1 MYVPEAVRYVII
13 LVLVYVQWV
22 ESATIHNIIEEN
34 VPVPT
39 YSNCK
44 ALTSTSLDCS
54 NLTLKAIPNDIPN
67 TILTLD
73 LSNNQLHL
81 DESSFTTCCGNL
93 LELDLS
99 NNGITK
105 ISQEIF
111 KYLVNITSLILKN
124 NDISDFDSDTFVNLT
139 KLERLDLSK
148 NPLILQKGFIANSY
162 LTTLNLDNCGLS
174 EIPDEAFSGV
184 KQLVNLT
191 LTGNN
196 FDDNF
201 DSSAFMDLT
210 ALTKL
215 EMMNIS
221 RSSISELCGKLTGI
235 DTVNFEGFNFSCFIY
250 SAEDNFEDAIV
261 GNDPPIEQPLTIERT
276 TRTTKS
282 PLTSSIV
289 TSTSSTTLSIAKNAS
304 ENINTNDQGNQQPD
318 IIATTETVDHSVDI
332 DNQTLKYILIAIL
345 AITLSGI
352 LIGLVCR
359 ADVCGLKTKMCRSKK
374 ANNNRRAPEDTVS
387 PFEEIPLNTV
397 NSNGKTIEGQG

>member
-1 MYVPEAVRYVII
+1 MYVPETARYVII
-13 LVLVYVQWV
+13 LVLVYVQWI
-22 ESATIHNIIEEN
+22 ESATIHNEIEEN
-34 VPVPT
+34 VPVPS

-81 DESSFTTCCGNL
+81 DESTFATCCGNL

-111 KYLVNITSLILKN
+111 KYLVNITSLILRN

-148 NPLILQKGFIANSY
+148 NPLILQKGFISNSY
-162 LTTLNLDNCGLS
+162 LTTLNLDECGLS
-174 EIPDEAFSGV
+174 EIPDEAFSGI

-191 LTGNN
+191 LKGNN
-196 FDDNF
+196 FDENF
-201 DSSAFMDLT
+201 DSSAFEDLT
-210 ALTKL
+210 SLTKL
-215 EMMNIS
+215 EMKNIS
-221 RSSISELCGKLTGI
+221 RSSISEMCGKLTGI
-235 DTVNFEGFNFSCFIY
+235 DAVNFEGYNFSCFIY
-250 SAEDNFEDAIV
+250 VTEDNFEDAIV
-261 GNDPPIEQPLTIERT
+261 GNDPPIEQPLTIERLT
-276 TRTTKS
+276 STTKS
-282 PLTSSIV
+282 PTAAPIV
-289 TSTSSTTLSIAKNAS
+289 TTTLSTTLSIDKSAH
-304 ENINTNDQGNQQPD
+304 EVIHTNDQANKQPD
-318 IIATTETVDHSVDI
+318 VIATTEIVDHSVDI

-359 ADVCGLKTKMCRSKK
+359 ADMCGLKTKLCRSKK
-374 ANNNRRAPEDTVS
+374 ANNNRRGPDDTV
-387 PFEEIPLNTV
+387 EM
-397 NSNGKTIEGQG
+397 